1 LIVNLKLRMGPG
13 LAGIEI
19 GSSWR
24 QAVHR
29 NEIGQFSA
37 VGGMVDSRK
46 KPSLDTRA
54 SKIRIPGREEYHHS
68 PVSHI
73 CQ

>member
-37 VGGMVDSRK
+37 VGGMVESQEEALAGNEGFENSDSW
-46 KPSLDTRA
+46 T
-54 SKIRIPGREEYHHS
+54 
-68 PVSHI
+68 
-73 CQ
+73 